1 MKKGFAP
8 TEHQKKPPKNL
19 RAALERKGK
28 ELKNV
33 LRNPVVIAANLDT
46 KADSEVE

>member
-8 TEHQKKPPKNL
+8 TEHQKQPPKNL
-19 RAALERKGK
+19 RAALARKGK
-28 ELKNV
+28 ELKNA

-46 KADSEVE
+46 KEDGEVE